1 MIKYVVMNLKT
12 GDCETMTKT
21 ELKGA
26 ALVPSHITKIENI
39 IKHPNFLK
47 RYHFVM
53 EIETYP
59 KKFDELELM

>member
-1 MIKYVVMNLKT
+1 MFKYVVMNLKT

-21 ELKGA
+21 DLKGA
-26 ALVPSHITKIENI
+26 ALVPSHIIKIEDI

-53 EIETYP
+53 EIETHT
-59 KKFDELELM
+59 KDFEELELM